1 MKKLGIPD
9 LIHNFVFQSTFYMKK
24 EEQITHIA
32 EIKAMMEKSTR
43 FLSLS
48 GLSGV
53 AAGTI
58 ALIGA
63 AIAFFALDYHYR
75 YTDIDAYFSEG
86 MYCQWRQNLPLLIAD
101 GIGVLVLAIGS
112 AVFFTIRK
120 AKKDGNRLW
129 NSAAKRLVINLFIPL
144 ATGGVVCLIM
154 LYHGFLFLVAPFT
167 LIFYGLA
174 LLNASKFTLDEI
186 RSLGMA
192 EILLGIVATIFL
204 GYGLLFWAIGFGIFH
219 IVYGIYMYR
228 KHGS

>member
-1 MKKLGIPD
+1 MK
-9 LIHNFVFQSTFYMKK
+9 NK
-24 EEQITHIA
+24 EHINHIV

-63 AIAFFALDYHYR
+63 AIAFFALDYHHR
-75 YTDIDAYFSEG
+75 YMDINAYLSEG

-112 AVFFTIRK
+112 AMFFTIRK

-129 NSAAKRLVINLFIPL
+129 NPAAKRLLINLFIPL
-144 ATGGVVCLIM
+144 ATGGIIFMIM
-154 LYHGFLFLVAPFT
+154 LYHGLVYLVAPFT

-174 LLNASKFTLDEI
+174 LINASKFTLDEI
-186 RSLGMA
+186 RT
-192 EILLGIVATIFL
+192 LGISEIVLGLLASFL
-204 GYGLLFWAIGFGIFH
+204 VGYGLLFWAVGFGLLHIF
-219 IVYGIYMYR
+219 YGIYMYR
-228 KHGS
+228 KHEIK